1 MRGDVR
7 LSATNGSARGPLRA
21 TEIAR
26 NQRHR
31 RPRPCPCECGQIGLC
46 DAHKARLAEVRE
58 VLQEEVDRTG
68 IYGKRNGKRKAGR
81 GVREREEVNFGYGDD

>member
-7 LSATNGSARGPLRA
+7 LPRMGVTKSGPMRG
-21 TEIAR
+21 TEIVRIA
-26 NQRHR
+26 RHR
-31 RPRPCPCECGQIGLC
+31 KTQPCPCECGQRGLC

-58 VLQEEVDRTG
+58 ELQEEVDRTG

-81 GVREREEVNFGYGDD
+81 GVREREEVDYGYGDD